1 MGNERAGG
9 GPPRR
14 RDLRA
19 RQAGCPLD
27 RMVRRWPRV
36 PREHEVHRL
45 PRRRAQAAR
54 QSMFNRYASNDVPAL
69 ERAVEKLAALDANT
83 TATPQ
88 RAGISARRAGR
99 APFTGVQIS
108 PRAPCGSPSRWGG
121 NPIHFRSPFGVRL
134 RASAPSLRSTASAAG
149 SRGGGLRNDA
159 DEADREAV
167 FGSHLVLRSAVR
179 AADVGPAGI
188 LAEVKDLG
196 RAEELGASNAL
207 DGGVADEL
215 GRLGHRVPSGF
226 DLGSR
231 ESLTGGQLCLG
242 VAQHRIGRWGLLR
255 LAFHALFGRIR
266 NFTVLYTKEV
276 RIVSRH
282 KRLPVS
288 LDGEVMLMQTP
299 LDYRTR
305 PRSLRVIAPEAS

>member
-1 MGNERAGG
+1 MTA
-9 GPPRR
+9 P
-14 RDLRA
+14 
-19 RQAGCPLD
+19 
-27 RMVRRWPRV
+27 
-36 PREHEVHRL
+36 
-45 PRRRAQAAR
+45 AAVIVNP
-54 QSMFNRYASNDVPAL
+54 SS
-69 ERAVEKLAALDANT
+69 
-83 TATPQ
+83 ATP
-88 RAGISARRAGR
+88 
-99 APFTGVQIS
+99 APRDVLL
-108 PRAPCGSPSRWGG
+108 RL
-121 NPIHFRSPFGVRL
+121 L
-134 RASAPSLRSTASAAG
+134 RASGIDAEIAIATKGCDITALARQQFQNGCRTLVAAG
-149 SRGGGLRNDA
+149 GDGTVS
-159 DEADREAV
+159 AV
-167 FGSHLVLRSAVR
+167 AAAIVNTGATLGVLPLGTLNHFAKDLKLPLDLESAVR
-179 AADVGPAGI
+179 NLGTGTVHLVDVAEVNGRTFLNNSGLGLYPSLVTQREKRRRLGQRKWIAFFRASVATLRRFPFLEVSLNADGQI
-188 LAEVKDLG
+188 LAMRTPFVFVGNNVYRMEG
-196 RAEELGASNAL
+196 I
-207 DGGVADEL
+207 
-215 GRLGHRVPSGF
+215 